1 MPSLRAYQSD
11 MDNGLVVASG
21 VRRGVTY
28 RAPVPPEDRA
38 VVTGWVGKETDE
50 ARSRLSLI
58 TQTAAKNS

>member
-21 VRRGVTY
+21 VRLGVTY